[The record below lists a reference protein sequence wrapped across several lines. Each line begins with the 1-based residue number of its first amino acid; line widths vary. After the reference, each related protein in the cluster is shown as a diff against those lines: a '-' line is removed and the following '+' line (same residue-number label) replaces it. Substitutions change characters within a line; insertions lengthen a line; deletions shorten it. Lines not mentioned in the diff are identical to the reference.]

1 MEKAHFHVWTRFRVF
16 QGENVV
22 NRKILGG
29 GDWGGSEAL
38 SLTSRNDALQLW
50 AWSQVQG
57 HGAECSWFTPYWFSW
72 ADHFH
77 FIDFLGWLACVFL
90 LVRGHFA
97 PFRFIFGFLLLPLV
111 SVCCSNHDC
120 QLLTKYDISSSD
132 SFSVWRKIAN
142 EKLNLQRSLGL
153 AQPSWESCCH
163 G

>member
-1 MEKAHFHVWTRFRVF
+1 MQIKTGKSLIIYCEINTHSRKAIFGYHIPPHLA
-16 QGENVV
+16 ENAYDLLWLEMY
-22 NRKILGG
+22 IE
-29 GDWGGSEAL
+29 SAL
-38 SLTSRNDALQLW
+38 CSHTFNELQI
-50 AWSQVQG
+50 
-57 HGAECSWFTPYWFSW
+57 
-72 ADHFH
+72 DHFH